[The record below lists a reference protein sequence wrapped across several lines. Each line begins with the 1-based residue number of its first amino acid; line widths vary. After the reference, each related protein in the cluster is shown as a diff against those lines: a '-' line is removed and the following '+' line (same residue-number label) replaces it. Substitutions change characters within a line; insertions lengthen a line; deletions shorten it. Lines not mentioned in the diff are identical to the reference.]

1 MEPWDTNIKILRERY
16 PGLEEELHRNQG
28 PPRKILVEKSAAGD
42 PTLIIEG
49 IHIHSPRDPVREG
62 RRLAQGLTGDG
73 PLVVLGFGLGY
84 AAEALAAAQPERP
97 LIILER
103 HGAVLKKALETRDL
117 GEFLHE
123 RRLIFVVGG
132 TGEGITGA
140 LALFGGAAPGE
151 GSSPE
156 FLKNRALMQLDEAWY
171 TGVEHRIR
179 TWTSREDVNMATLR
193 RFGRRWVRNLAR
205 NMEAARDLPGISRL
219 AGCLSLPAWKKDGTK
234 GSSGPPVLLVAAG
247 PSLDRVRTL
256 LPAFAERC
264 VLVAVD
270 TSLGLVLRTGVS
282 PDFTLVVDPQYWN
295 ARHLDRTAA
304 ITGCLVTE
312 SAVYPPVLRQPFG
325 RTFLCGSLFP
335 LGRFIEDMV
344 DPKGPLGAGGSVAAG
359 AWDFARV
366 LGASSVW
373 WAGLDLA
380 FPELKTHFK
389 GALFE
394 ERALAVGNRFIP
406 PETWSVRAL
415 RDGQPFW
422 AAAAG
427 GGTVLTDRRLSL
439 YSAWFENRF
448 RLYPEVHTR
457 SFSPGGLAIPGMDL
471 ADPEELLALPPR
483 RDEINRILGEVFAQ
497 ITGDF
502 YSPQR
507 IEERA
512 RAFRK
517 ARDTLLEG
525 LEGIKSLAEEAE
537 RRAAAAYGDL
547 GRKKNVE
554 ERILAKLDETNRR
567 ISSSAVKDV
576 AGFLFPPAEELEAR
590 LESPPGKPLERY
602 LELSTKLYR
611 ALALA
616 AEYNLSVLRAFP
628 PKGSKG

>member
-1 MEPWDTNIKILRERY
+1 M
-16 PGLEEELHRNQG
+16 
-28 PPRKILVEKSAAGD
+28 LVEKSATGD
-42 PTLIIEG
+42 PTLIIDG

-62 RRLAQGLTGDG
+62 RRLAQELTGDG

-84 AAEALAAAQPERP
+84 AAEAAAEAKPERP

-103 HGAVLKKALETRDL
+103 HGAVLKKALETRDF
-117 GEFLHE
+117 GEFLGSH
-123 RRLIFVVGG
+123 RLIFMVGG

-140 LALFGGAAPGE
+140 LAFFGGSSRQE

-156 FLKNRALMQLDEAWY
+156 LLKNRALMRLDETWY
-171 TGVEHRIR
+171 TGVEHHIR

-205 NMEAARDLPGISRL
+205 NMEAARDLPGISCL
-219 AGCLSLPAWKKDGTK
+219 AGCLSSSAWKSGEA
-234 GSSGPPVLLVAAG
+234 GASSGPPVLLVAAG
-247 PSLDRVRTL
+247 PSLDRVRGL
-256 LPAFAERC
+256 LPALGERC

-270 TSLGLVLRTGVS
+270 TSLRLLLKTGVS
-282 PDFTLVVDPQYWN
+282 PDFILVVDPQYWN

-304 ITGCLVTE
+304 IRSCLVTE

-344 DPKGPLGAGGSVAAG
+344 DPKGPLGAGGSVAAT
-359 AWDFARV
+359 AWDFARI

-394 ERALAVGNRFIP
+394 ERALAAGNRFIP

-427 GGTVLTDRRLSL
+427 GGQVFTDRRLSL
-439 YSAWFENRF
+439 YAAWFENRF
-448 RLYPEVHTR
+448 RLYPEIQNR
-457 SFSPGGLAIPGMDL
+457 SFSPGGLAISGMDL

-497 ITGDF
+497 IAGDF
-502 YSPQR
+502 YSPAR
-507 IEERA
+507 IEQRA
-512 RAFRK
+512 QAFQK
-517 ARDTLLEG
+517 AREALLEG
-525 LEGIKSLAEEAE
+525 LEGIKNLAEEAE
-537 RRAAAAYGDL
+537 RQAAKAYGDL
-547 GRKKNVE
+547 GKKKNVE
-554 ERILAKLDETNRR
+554 EEILAKLDETNRR
-567 ISSSAVKDV
+567 ISSSAVKDI
-576 AGFLFPPAEELEAR
+576 AGFLFPPPAELEAQ
-590 LESPPGKPLERY
+590 LENPPGKPLERY

-616 AEYNLSVLRAFP
+616 AEYNLSVLRVFP
-628 PKGSKG
+628 SKGSKR

>member
-1 MEPWDTNIKILRERY
+1 M
-16 PGLEEELHRNQG
+16 
-28 PPRKILVEKSAAGD
+28 LVEKSAAGD
-42 PTLIIEG
+42 PVLIVEG

-84 AAEALAAAQPERP
+84 AAEAAAAAKPERP
-97 LIILER
+97 LIILEC
-103 HGAVLKKALETRDL
+103 HGTVLKKAMETRDL
-117 GEFLHE
+117 GEFLGG

-140 LALFGGAAPGE
+140 LAFFGGASRGQ

-156 FLKNRALMQLDEAWY
+156 VLKNRALMQMDEAWY
-171 TGVEHRIR
+171 AGVEHRIR

-205 NMEAARDLPGISRL
+205 NMEAGRDLPGISRL
-219 AGCLSLPAWKKDGTK
+219 AGCLSSPAWKSDGAAA
-234 GSSGPPVLLVAAG
+234 SPPVLLVAAG
-247 PSLDRVRTL
+247 PSLDRVRPL

-270 TSLGLVLRTGVS
+270 TSLGMLLKTGVT
-282 PDFTLVVDPQYWN
+282 PDFTLAVDPQYWN

-304 ITGCLVTE
+304 IKSCLVTE

-325 RTFLCGSLFP
+325 RIFLCGSLFP

-344 DPKGPLGAGGSVAAG
+344 DPKGPLGAGGSVAAS
-359 AWDFARV
+359 AWDFTRV

-394 ERALAVGNRFIP
+394 ERALAAGNRFIP

-427 GGTVLTDRRLSL
+427 GGQVLTDRRLSL

-448 RLYPEVHTR
+448 RLYPEVQTR
-457 SFSPGGLAIPGMDL
+457 SFSPGGLAVSGMDL

-483 RDEINRILGEVFAQ
+483 RDEINRILGEVFAR
-497 ITGDF
+497 IAEDF
-502 YSPQR
+502 YAPRR
-507 IEERA
+507 IEA
-512 RAFRK
+512 RSHAFQK
-517 ARDTLLEG
+517 ARDALLEG
-525 LEGIKSLAEEAE
+525 LEGIKNLAEEAE
-537 RRAAAAYGDL
+537 RQAAAAGADL
-547 GRKKNVE
+547 GRKKNVDE
-554 ERILAKLDETNRR
+554 KILAKLDEVNRR
-567 ISSSAVKDV
+567 ISSSTVKDV
-576 AGFLFPPAEELEAR
+576 AGFLFPPPAELEAQ

-602 LELSTKLYR
+602 LELSAKLYR
-611 ALALA
+611 ALASA
-616 AEYNLSVLRAFP
+616 AEYNLSVLRIFP
-628 PKGSKG
+628 AKGSKK

>member
-1 MEPWDTNIKILRERY
+1 MA
-16 PGLEEELHRNQG
+16 
-28 PPRKILVEKSAAGD
+28 VEKSAAGD
-42 PTLIIEG
+42 PTLSIDG

-62 RRLAQGLTGDG
+62 RRLAQGFTGDG

-84 AAEALAAAQPERP
+84 AAEAAAAAKPERP

-103 HGAVLKKALETRDL
+103 RGAVLKKALETRDL
-117 GEFLHE
+117 GEFLGK

-140 LALFGGAAPGE
+140 LAFFGTPSPGE
-151 GSSPE
+151 GKVPE
-156 FLKNRALMQLDEAWY
+156 LLKNRALIQLDQAWY
-171 TGVEHRIR
+171 AGVEHRIH
-179 TWTSREDVNMATLR
+179 TWTSREEVNMATLR

-205 NMEAARDLPGISRL
+205 NMEAGRDLPGISRL
-219 AGCLSLPAWKKDGTK
+219 AGCLSSPAWKNAGP
-234 GSSGPPVLLVAAG
+234 SSGPPVLLVAAG
-247 PSLDRVRTL
+247 PSLDRVRGL

-270 TSLGLVLRTGVS
+270 TSLGLLLRTGVS

-295 ARHLDRTAA
+295 ARHLDRIAA
-304 ITGCLVTE
+304 AETCLVTE
-312 SAVYPPVLRQPFG
+312 SAVYPSVLRRPFG

-335 LGRFIEDMV
+335 LGRFIEDLV
-344 DPKGPLGAGGSVAAG
+344 DPKGPLGAGGSVAAA

-366 LGASSVW
+366 LGAASVW

-380 FPELKTHFK
+380 FPDLKTHFK

-394 ERALAVGNRFIP
+394 ERALAAGNRFAP

-427 GGTVLTDRRLSL
+427 GGQVLTDRRLSL
-439 YSAWFENRF
+439 YAAWFENRF
-448 RLYPEVHTR
+448 RLYPEVQTR

-497 ITGDF
+497 IAGDF
-502 YSPQR
+502 YAPPR
-507 IEERA
+507 VEA
-512 RAFRK
+512 RSLAFRK
-517 ARDTLLEG
+517 ARETLLEG
-525 LEGIKSLAEEAE
+525 LRGIKNLAEEAE
-537 RRAAAAYGDL
+537 RQAAAAYGDP
-547 GRKKNVE
+547 GRGKKAE

-576 AGFLFPPAEELEAR
+576 AGFLFPPPAELETQ

-616 AEYNLSVLRAFP
+616 AEYNLSVLHAF
-628 PKGSKG
+628 SR